1 MTSFI
6 NIKYS
11 AQHHGANR
19 VESVIDAAQQVRH
32 GFSGTRGLAT
42 LLLSAVAAAT
52 MVVAYQVMDTVAEGH
67 LLVMWI
73 GLWAAAFAALTLFA
87 GAARQMAG
95 GTKNSLD
102 AWSRSLAEARAD
114 QRLWAMAKADP
125 RVMTDLQM
133 AMTRSEVETEVMPAQ
148 ASTTPEQAA
157 RAERA
162 MKAGAPVL
170 RGYQRYA
177 V

>member
-19 VESVIDAAQQVRH
+19 VESVIDAAQQVGH

-42 LLLSAVAAAT
+42 LLLSAVAAAV
-52 MVVAYQVMDTVAEGH
+52 MVVAYQVMDSVAEGH
-67 LLVMWI
+67 LLVMWM
-73 GLWAAAFAALTLFA
+73 GLWAVAFAALALFA
-87 GAARQMAG
+87 GAARRMAA

-114 QRLWAMAKADP
+114 QRLWAMAKADA
-125 RVMTDLQM
+125 RIMTDLQM
-133 AMTRSEVETEVMPAQ
+133 AISRSEVETEVMSAP
-148 ASTTPEQAA
+148 STTTEQAA

-162 MKAGAPVL
+162 MKSGSYSMQRAYE
-170 RGYQRYA
+170 RGYL
-177 V
+177 